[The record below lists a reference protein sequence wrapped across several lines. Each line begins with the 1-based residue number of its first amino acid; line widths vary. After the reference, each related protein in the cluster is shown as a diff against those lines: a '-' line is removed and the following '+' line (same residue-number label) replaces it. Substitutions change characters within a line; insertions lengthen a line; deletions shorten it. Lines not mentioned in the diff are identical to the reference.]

1 MTAKYWLHKRPYS
14 VIGLNPYCYTS
25 PDGKITNKRMK
36 RFILADSS
44 MSFPDELAYEYFT
57 MNLIMGSI
65 VINDID
71 GQVAYFD
78 RYDDRIEF
86 FDGSL
91 TPVMTV
97 SGPADITNELSVNDN
112 IVVYKDVKYAYT
124 YAIPWNNSIYASFEN
139 GEKQYLLHIGWD
151 GNILKCYR
159 IADSHVLSLS
169 LSEEGKDIFALQE
182 NRSGDKYLIR
192 YRL

>member
-36 RFILADSS
+36 RFIVADSS

-124 YAIPWNNSIYASFEN
+124 YAIPGNNSIYDMHRS
-139 GEKQYLLHIGWD
+139 KT
-151 GNILKCYR
+151 
-159 IADSHVLSLS
+159 
-169 LSEEGKDIFALQE
+169 GKNSISYISAGTEIF
-182 NRSGDKYLIR
+182 
-192 YRL
+192 